1 MKRRQGGSNCNPIQ
15 GRHEALLD
23 SSSALL
29 VDIVFGFQTLQ
40 QRLEERLVRFRSSAD
55 GLGHLF
61 RGGREVA
68 FIRIDARQRQ
78 MADPVVRVFLG
89 DLWVYLESPLGV
101 SLPLQTTSVHI
112 QLYRACFVQGGG

>member
-1 MKRRQGGSNCNPIQ
+1 M
-15 GRHEALLD
+15 LD

-40 QRLEERLVRFRSSAD
+40 QRLEERLVRFRSSAES
-55 GLGHLF
+55 LGHLF

-89 DLWVYLESPLGV
+89 DLWV
-101 SLPLQTTSVHI
+101 
-112 QLYRACFVQGGG
+112 